1 MKKAIALFLSMF
13 FVVSLCACSLVR
25 TDQTEADTAAT
36 ETGNE
41 DTIFLPNEMIL
52 FSPMNT
58 GGNVI
63 SKSLEC
69 FLTDDPKTVIVQL
82 YMQNVCETQPNG
94 GQLLG
99 DGVLFFAGVKQF
111 AENEQLQRFVYSED
125 TEIIVNYD
133 PSISFS
139 YTISVYRES
148 ADGLQILDNISDYRS
163 LDSGNY
169 LFDISLLASRDKDYC
184 KCDALFWMCYQ

>member
-1 MKKAIALFLSMF
+1 MKKAFALFLSMF

-25 TDQTEADTAAT
+25 TDQTKADTVTT
-36 ETGNE
+36 ETKNE
-41 DTIFLPNEMIL
+41 DTIFQPIEMIS
-52 FSPMNT
+52 FSPMST

-69 FLTDDPKTVIVQL
+69 FFTDDPKTVNIRL
-82 YMQNVCETQPNG
+82 YMRNVCETQPNG
-94 GQLLG
+94 YQLSG
-99 DGVLFFAGVKQF
+99 DGALFFAGVKQF

-125 TEIIVNYD
+125 TAIIVNYD

-148 ADGLQILDNISDYRS
+148 EDGLQILDNISEYRS

-169 LFDISLLASRDKDYC
+169 LLDISSFVSRDNDYY
-184 KCDALFWMCYQ
+184 KCDALFWMCYL